1 MLWHKTVRQFFS
13 ILHRHR
19 KETTIS
25 HELLQKKNTRRDHS
39 LLRNQVYFCLP
50 LAQHRKRV
58 WSPCRFFVRK
68 MQQRKRALLIMCCKF
83 QQREDLSRQPGTTK
97 AWLWGAPH
105 NQKSYSSV
113 KSSHLYSGIEMK
125 NTLWDVQLSFLLRKS
140 TAWNSKVPANDC
152 LFSVGF
158 LLVWQEGVY
167 KWTEFGSAMQAGKLK
182 SLTNSIGWGRDP
194 MQDRCKHM
202 GDFPFR
208 GQRLNLKD
216 TYAKRLR
223 FRLGLH
229 LLQQSTAR

>member
-1 MLWHKTVRQFFS
+1 MLTQNSKAVFQYFAQTQERNNNFTWTATEEKHQTWSQ
-13 ILHRHR
+13 LA
-19 KETTIS
+19 KES
-25 HELLQKKNTRRDHS
+25 S
-39 LLRNQVYFCLP
+39 LLLSS
-50 LAQHRKRV
+50 LGSAQKASLV
-58 WSPCRFFVRK
+58 TLQILLVRK

-216 TYAKRLR
+216 TYAQRLR